1 MRPRVLPILCAFLTL
16 SAFGCSLLTRARQP
30 VPLATS
36 LQEIVPHADRDHFV
50 YVWQRLDGG
59 RVVGSGIQVEHVTAV
74 GNGEFEVLLSEE
86 GIAVGRTR
94 LRDTGGALL
103 LVSEDDLTQGVRLAY
118 DPPLTQLVVPLFA
131 GQRPTS
137 ASVTI
142 TRLADGQVI
151 GVFPVDQ
158 VITVKPGAAIQS
170 PLGTFAHSVVVQE
183 VRTLHIPE
191 RSAELTTTTVL
202 VPGIGEISSVG
213 SASGAPPLRRQLVC
227 AIIGGRRVGNCEHL
241 IQRRE

>member
-1 MRPRVLPILCAFLTL
+1 MRPGVLPILCAFLTL
-16 SAFGCSLLTRARQP
+16 SASGCSLLTRARQP

-50 YVWQRLDGG
+50 YVWQRLAGG
-59 RVVGSGIQVEHVTAV
+59 RPARSGIQVEHVTAL

-86 GIAVGRTR
+86 GTALGRTR
-94 LRDTGGALL
+94 LRDTGDALL
-103 LVSEDDLTQGVRLAY
+103 LVSEDDLTQGLRLAY
-118 DPPLTQLVVPLFA
+118 DPPLTQLVVPLLA
-131 GQRPTS
+131 GERRAS

-158 VITVKPGAAIQS
+158 VIDVRPGAAVQS
-170 PLGTFAHSVVVQE
+170 PVGTFARSVVVQE

-191 RSAELTTTTVL
+191 RPAELMTTTVL

-213 SASGAPPLRRQLVC
+213 SASGAPPLHRQLAC
-227 AIIGGRRVGNCEHL
+227 AIIGGRRVGNCAHL
-241 IQRRE
+241 NQRRD

>member
-16 SAFGCSLLTRARQP
+16 FAFGCSLLTWARRP

-50 YVWQRLDGG
+50 YVWQRFEGG
-59 RVVGSGIQVEHVTAV
+59 RLAGSGIQVEHVTGL

-86 GIAVGRTR
+86 GMAVGRTR
-94 LRDTGGALL
+94 LRDTGESLL
-103 LVSEDDLTQGVRLAY
+103 LVSEEDLTRGLRLAY
-118 DPPLTQLVVPLFA
+118 DPPLAQLVVPLFA
-131 GQRPTS
+131 GEKRAS

-151 GVFPVDQ
+151 GVFPVEQ
-158 VITVKPGAAIQS
+158 VINVRPGGGVQC
-170 PLGTFAHSVVVQE
+170 PLGTFADSVVVQE
-183 VRTLHIPE
+183 TRTLHIPE
-191 RSAELTTTTVL
+191 RSAELMTTTVL

-213 SASGAPPLRRQLVC
+213 NASGAPPLRRQLAC
-227 AIIGGRRVGNCEHL
+227 AIIGGRRVGDCAHL
-241 IQRRE
+241 YQRGD